1 MATQN
6 SRLIRDFFARWRK
19 ILVITLAIQFLHL
32 EFVNAS
38 STTCIEGTHYTIL
51 SSNPTILKF
60 TNTSDCNFAIPARV
74 SSIEILAVGG
84 GGGGGMDGG
93 SGGGGGELRYADSF
107 SVSSYDSLTVKIGV
121 GGSAGTYV
129 PYVSADTGTAT
140 IISGNGVTLFQAN
153 PGGAG
158 ATWAG
163 SGAGRPGGLG
173 GTSGIG
179 GVGTSGQRGGQAPT
193 ASCLTT
199 TVIGESLSAA
209 LTPSNSITG
218 TSINYGG
225 GGGGGIANNSRG
237 SHETATVGASG
248 GGTSGGQGAS
258 YRLQLNGSPAPR
270 NKGTSRGGDGTAN
283 TGGGGGGGGA
293 CSAHSNSGALF
304 GVSETWDGVTYTAA
318 QGVDGRAQ
326 RTSGGTGADGVVIFR
341 YVQAPLIPEPSPC
354 VAPRIE
360 EVEPN
365 WGDSSGGTRVKIIGQ
380 NLSPAVYFEGRLVDV
395 RLSSA
400 NSVTVITPGG
410 RKGKIEVRIDGCGSS
425 SKNSFIY
432 DPDPKINSISS
443 EFVSTL
449 GSELILMGDF
459 FGEPTV
465 ELDGAL
471 VKSINKGS
479 SMLLATLPPHT
490 PGLKILTVR
499 TNYGAS
505 TVSLVYVTPPQF
517 TELKMP
523 FIAQGDTVSV
533 RISAE
538 GAFSYSLVG
547 ELPMGLTFNSKSG
560 LISGIANR
568 EGIFD
573 LEVVAHGKGG
583 SSSKRVTLDVDK
595 PIPKGVSK
603 AIYFS
608 RRGDVV
614 TNYESLVDFIDKVKA
629 IAPRN
634 LAPVVTLRGGGQVD
648 RLRKDSKIVEAI
660 RHEKVVEIFR
670 AEGLDAFS
678 LEKGGEGPK
687 NRVIVEVLW
696 KRS

>member
-1 MATQN
+1 
-6 SRLIRDFFARWRK
+6 
-19 ILVITLAIQFLHL
+19 
-32 EFVNAS
+32 
-38 STTCIEGTHYTIL
+38 
-51 SSNPTILKF
+51 
-60 TNTSDCNFAIPARV
+60 
-74 SSIEILAVGG
+74 
-84 GGGGGMDGG
+84 MDGG

-107 SVSSYDSLTVKIGV
+107 SVSSYDSLTIRIGE
-121 GGSAGTYV
+121 GGRAGTYV

-140 IISGNGVTLFQAN
+140 TIRSNGVTIFQAN

-218 TSINYGG
+218 TSVNYGG

-293 CSAHSNSGALF
+293 CSAHSDSGALF

-326 RTSGGTGADGVVIFR
+326 RTSGGAGAHGVVIFR
-341 YVQAPLIPEPSPC
+341 YVQAPLNPEPAPC

-365 WGDSSGGTRVKIIGQ
+365 WGDSSGGTRVKILGQ

-400 NSVTVITPGG
+400 NSVTVLTPGG

-425 SKNSFIY
+425 SKNSFTY
-432 DPDPKINSISS
+432 DPDPKIESQST

-449 GSELILMGDF
+449 GGELILT
-459 FGEPTV
+459 GEFLSAPTV
-465 ELDGAL
+465 ELDGAKIG
-471 VKSINKGS
+471 VINKGS
-479 SMLLATLPPHT
+479 SMLVATLPPHT
-490 PGLKILTVR
+490 PGSKILTVK
-499 TNYGAS
+499 TKYGAT
-505 TVSLVYVTPPQF
+505 TVSLVYVRPPQF
-517 TELKMP
+517 TELKLP
-523 FIAQGDTVSV
+523 FIAQGDTVSLQ
-533 RISAE
+533 ISADDTY
-538 GAFSYSLVG
+538 SYGLVG
-547 ELPMGLTFNSKSG
+547 ELPTGLTFDTKNG

-568 EGIFD
+568 VGIFD
-573 LEVVAHGKGG
+573 LEAVAYGKGG
-583 SSSKRVTLDVDK
+583 FSSKQFRLEVDR
-595 PIPKGVSK
+595 PIPKEVSQT
-603 AIYFS
+603 IYFS

-614 TNYESLVDFIDKVKA
+614 TNYESLVKFIEKVKA
-629 IAPRN
+629 VSPRN
-634 LAPVVTLRGGGQVD
+634 LLPVIRIRGGGQVD
-648 RLRKDSKIVEAI
+648 RLRKDLKSVEAI
-660 RHEKVVEIFR
+660 RHDKVIEIIR
-670 AEGLDAFS
+670 AEGLNAFTQ
-678 LEKGGEGPK
+678 EEGGEGPK